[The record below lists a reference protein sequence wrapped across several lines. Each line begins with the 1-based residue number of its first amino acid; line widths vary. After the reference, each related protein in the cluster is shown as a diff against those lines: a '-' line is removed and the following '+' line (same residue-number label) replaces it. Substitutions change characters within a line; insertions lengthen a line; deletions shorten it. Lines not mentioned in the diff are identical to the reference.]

1 AFVSISAIPSVGIWI
16 GASPEILISVD
27 RNKIFRTAAVAG
39 TQLYNPSVDLL
50 DVAWTQKEIE
60 EQAMVS
66 RYIVNCFKKIRLREY
81 EEVGPRTARAGNLAH
96 LKSDFIVDMQATGFP
111 QLGTVMLGLL
121 HPTSAVCGVPRQTAL
136 DFIMRNENYDRGF
149 YSGYLGPMNMN
160 GETHLYVNIRCM

>member
-1 AFVSISAIPSVGIWI
+1 LPKPEAISRESYEEMVKKALDTFDEDRFQKVVLSRTRQIALPARFHPLNTFRELCSRYPNAFVSISAIPSVGIWI

-66 RYIVNCFKKIRLREY
+66 RYIVNCFKKIRLR
-81 EEVGPRTARAGNLAH
+81 
-96 LKSDFIVDMQATGFP
+96 
-111 QLGTVMLGLL
+111 
-121 HPTSAVCGVPRQTAL
+121 
-136 DFIMRNENYDRGF
+136 
-149 YSGYLGPMNMN
+149 
-160 GETHLYVNIRCM
+160 